1 MLGVS
6 SPRKLPDALPPPLDT
21 RSIQFLNVLA
31 GWYKDREM
39 AQLSSINHET
49 TELVR
54 WTLLRDVRGNAT
66 AVAVRGQCNRAAL
79 SVLI

>member
-49 TELVR
+49 RVGAMDAAPGR
-54 WTLLRDVRGNAT
+54 ARQRDGGGGAGPV
-66 AVAVRGQCNRAAL
+66 Q
-79 SVLI
+79 